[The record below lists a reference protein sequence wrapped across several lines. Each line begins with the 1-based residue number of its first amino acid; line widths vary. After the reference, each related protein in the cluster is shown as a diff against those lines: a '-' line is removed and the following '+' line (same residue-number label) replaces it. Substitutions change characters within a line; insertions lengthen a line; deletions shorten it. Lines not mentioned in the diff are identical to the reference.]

1 MWDVVRDKFVA
12 LNAYFNKE
20 EMQKKKKIELSIQFK
35 KSEGRTNSLNN
46 PKKVEETEIN
56 ETEIKD
62 TNEIIKKV
70 CF

>member
-1 MWDVVRDKFVA
+1 MLILTKEKCK
-12 LNAYFNKE
+12 NKK
-20 EMQKKKKIELSIQFK
+20 QIELSIQFK

-62 TNEIIKKV
+62 TNENIKKV